1 MIVIAC
7 LVIIRLYKISA
18 ILEKGKGKCRKW
30 LTIFLGRIYSN
41 QNLKIPNVP
50 ASFLAFLLL
59 SLITS

>member
-18 ILEKGKGKCRKW
+18 ILEKGERKCRKW

-50 ASFLAFLLL
+50 ASSLAFLLL

>member
-18 ILEKGKGKCRKW
+18 ILEKGKRKCRKW

-41 QNLKIPNVP
+41 QNLKNPKYI
-50 ASFLAFLLL
+50 STYL
-59 SLITS
+59 